1 MTTKAVYAR
10 TFDILTNGHV
20 WMIQQGA
27 ALFDNLIVAIGE
39 NPGKHPVF
47 SLGERIEMLKATT
60 HYTNVTVATFTGRY
74 LVDYAKEQGAGF
86 VPRGVRNAQDYQ
98 YEQAMRHVN
107 ADLAPGITTVLLM
120 PPRELAE
127 VSSSLVRG
135 LIGPAGWEKVVLP
148 YVPGYVLA
156 KLINHYTDR
165 PTP

>member
-1 MTTKAVYAR
+1 MTKAVYAG

-27 ALFDNLIVAIGE
+27 ALFNNLIVAVGE

-47 SLGERIEMLKATT
+47 SLGERIEMLKAVT

-74 LVDYAKEQGAGF
+74 LVDYAKEMNAGF
-86 VPRGVRNAQDYQ
+86 ILRGVRNSQDYL
-98 YEQAMRHVN
+98 YEQAMRNVN
-107 ADLAPGITTVLLM
+107 ADLAPGITTVVLM

-156 KLINHYTDR
+156 RLMDHYR
-165 PTP
+165 EVP

>member
-1 MTTKAVYAR
+1 MTKAVYAG
-10 TFDILTNGHV
+10 TFDILTNGHC
-20 WMIQQGA
+20 WMIDQGA

-47 SLGERIEMLKATT
+47 SLGERIEMLKAVT
-60 HYTNVTVATFTGRY
+60 HYANVTIGTFTGRY
-74 LVDYAKEQGAGF
+74 LVDYAKEMNAGF
-86 VPRGVRNAQDYQ
+86 ILRGVRNHQDFQ
-98 YEQAMRHVN
+98 YEQAMRNIN
-107 ADLAPGITTVLLM
+107 ADLAPGITTVVLM

-156 KLINHYTDR
+156 RLMDHYR
-165 PTP
+165 EVP